1 MCDIFSWIKSAK
13 YFNLRGDMMTSS
25 FQEKPSDFRVE
36 SDWEGYNSK
45 GREIKEIIQVRD
57 VGCVN

>member
-13 YFNLRGDMMTSS
+13 YFNLRGDMMTSA

-36 SDWEGYNSK
+36 SDWEGYK
-45 GREIKEIIQVRD
+45 AKAERLRK
-57 VGCVN
+57 

>member
-1 MCDIFSWIKSAK
+1 
-13 YFNLRGDMMTSS
+13 MTSA
-25 FQEKPSDFRVE
+25 FQEKPSDFRLE